1 MATVLES
8 ALEVQ
13 YRVEQF
19 LYREAHLLD
28 TWAWSQWF
36 ELFAED
42 VRYWMPLRRNKLRR
56 ERGDGQLPDGL
67 EMALID
73 DDHAQLHMRVQQMAS
88 GRHWAEDPPSRC
100 RHLVTNVCVEPSDP
114 DAGEYAVRSNF
125 IVYRNRLENEVDIWA
140 GSRDDVLRRN
150 GDSFLIARRTIL
162 LDQNVI
168 LSKNLSVFF

>member
-1 MATVLES
+1 MTKVVQDAR
-8 ALEVQ
+8 EVQ

-19 LYREAHLLD
+19 LYSEAHLLD
-28 TWAWSQWF
+28 TWAWERWF

-42 VRYWMPLRRNKLRR
+42 IRYWMPLRRNKLRR
-56 ERGDGQLPDGL
+56 ERGEGQLPDGL
-67 EMALID
+67 EMALVD
-73 DDHAQLHMRVQQMAS
+73 DDHAQLRMRVQQMMS

-100 RHLVTNVCVEPSDP
+100 RHLVTNVGVEPSS
-114 DAGEYAVRSNF
+114 AGEYAVRSNF

-140 GSRDDVLRRN
+140 GSRDDILRSN

-168 LSKNLSVFF
+168 LSKNLSIFF